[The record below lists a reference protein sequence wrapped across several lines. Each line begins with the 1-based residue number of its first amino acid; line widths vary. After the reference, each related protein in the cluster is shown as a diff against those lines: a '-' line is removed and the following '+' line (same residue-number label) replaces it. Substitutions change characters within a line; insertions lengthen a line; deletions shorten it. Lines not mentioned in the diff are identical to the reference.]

1 LIIMEKGLTEA
12 LNVLEAW
19 ATDFFAIFL
28 DTILL
33 PFRFIG
39 GLLE

>member
-1 LIIMEKGLTEA
+1 MDKGLTEA
-12 LNVLEAW
+12 LNVLESW
-19 ATDFFAIFL
+19 ITDVFGVLL
-28 DTILL
+28 DTLLL